1 MQKIGQLICLLVL
14 LTMVATARVA
24 RKAGF
29 NERDLLDY
37 LLQKRTETCTSD
49 YDDCNYDPDRVT
61 TCSVRNSR
69 RRPCSLSSEC
79 CSGYC
84 CKFGYCAGSASGD
97 GLDNY
102 CG

>member
-1 MQKIGQLICLLVL
+1 MLKIGQVICFLVL
-14 LTMVATARVA
+14 LTLVATARLQ
-24 RKAGF
+24 RKMQKASF

-37 LLQKRTETCTSD
+37 LLQKRTDTCISE
-49 YDDCNYDPDRVT
+49 YDDCNYDPDHVT
-61 TCSVRNSR
+61 TCAVLNSR

-84 CKFGYCAGSASGD
+84 CNFGYCASSD
-97 GLDNY
+97 GY